1 MIELQILTPTHW
13 SEAAKLYERAFPPNE
28 RRPTGQWRQCML
40 SQKSFRPYA
49 IVEGGDFCGF
59 ITAWELAGFVYV
71 EHFATEP
78 AKRNGGIGGRALELF
93 KSRYSPRPIVLEVE
107 LPTDG
112 MAGRRV
118 AFYERHGFTLLGLEY
133 RQPPYRPGGRFLPLQ
148 LMSDRPEWVK
158 DRFEAVRADIYRTVY
173 GVQTDKI
180 HIK

>member
-1 MIELQILTPTHW
+1 MIDLQILIPTHL
-13 SEAAKLYERAFPPNE
+13 SEATKLYELAFPSNE

-49 IVEGGDFCGF
+49 IVEGGEFCGF

-112 MAGRRV
+112 VASRRV
-118 AFYERHGFTLLGLEY
+118 AFYERHGFALLDLEY
-133 RQPPYRPGGRFLPLQ
+133 RQPPYRAGESFLPLR
-148 LMSDRPEWVK
+148 LMSNRPEWVQG
-158 DRFEAVRADIYRTVY
+158 RFEAVRADIYRTVY
-173 GVQTDKI
+173 GVQADKM